1 MKKIIAIV
9 LTLVMALSVAVV
21 PVYAIDQPEAV
32 DKAEEIVE
40 DIKSGD
46 LYGAVENVYD
56 LIVEIIDAIHSLVG
70 SIMGMAQQE
79 CPFCGELHTFAAD
92 EEAVPE
98 APEVVVFA

>member
-1 MKKIIAIV
+1 MKKIIAVV
-9 LTLVMALSVAVV
+9 LSLVMAFSLAVM
-21 PVYAIDQPEAV
+21 PVGAVSQEEAV

-40 DIKSGD
+40 DVKSGD

-56 LIVEIIDAIHSLVG
+56 LLVEIIDAIHSLVG

-79 CPFCGELHTFAAD
+79 CPFCEELHTLSAD
-92 EEAVPE
+92 EEAAPE